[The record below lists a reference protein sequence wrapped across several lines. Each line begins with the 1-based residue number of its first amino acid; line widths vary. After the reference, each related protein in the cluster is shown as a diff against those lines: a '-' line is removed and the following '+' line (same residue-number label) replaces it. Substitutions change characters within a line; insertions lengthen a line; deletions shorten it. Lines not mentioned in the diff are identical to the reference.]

1 MFSMTV
7 RSRLEKETTMT
18 SKLINMIERLN
29 GERWRR
35 WAPVPIRMIIGV
47 GFMVHGWAKWSR
59 GPAAFA
65 ELLKQ
70 AHVPLP
76 LANAWLVTF
85 LEIFGGLAI
94 LIGAFAAVVSI
105 PLIVSMLGA
114 IFTVNI
120 HYGFS
125 AVKTIGLTPE
135 GPQFGPPGYEI
146 NLLYIAGLVA
156 LILAGAGPLSI
167 DSLRKRRRQRRYVS
181 RPREV
186 VAPIEEAASQAR

>member
-1 MFSMTV
+1 MTTKP
-7 RSRLEKETTMT
+7 LN
-18 SKLINMIERLN
+18 LIERFD
-29 GERWRR
+29 GEQWRQ

-47 GFMVHGWAKWSR
+47 GSMVHGWAKWSR

-114 IFTVNI
+114 MFTVNI

-125 AVKTIGLTPE
+125 AIKTIGLTPE
-135 GPQFGPPGYEI
+135 GPKFGPPGYEI

-186 VAPIEEAASQAR
+186 AAVIEEAASNALERIT